1 MTAIALPTDADF
13 GTTTHL
19 GALRVVI
26 EGEGEG
32 ASAFV
37 DFDDATGAPSK
48 IIVTSPGINYV
59 EGTTTAKV
67 IEMRATKEWSC
78 AVTLGEIKSGGLTK
92 IGPGTLLLKGDATY
106 EGATT
111 VREGTLTLGTFL
123 FPQGQ
128 PMVLAGGKFDAT
140 SRDVMVSDLSG
151 YGTYSGDNGRTLT
164 ITNKLSFAVADAVVG
179 RQMTIAHVTPTFSAG
194 AKIEVDT
201 TGLPEDDADYRF
213 VIATSEKAFV
223 GSPTLV
229 NADPKWRLRFSS
241 DRKSIIFGR
250 ERGLRVILR

>member
-1 MTAIALPTDADF
+1 
-13 GTTTHL
+13 
-19 GALRVVI
+19 VI

-37 DFDDATGAPSK
+37 DFDNATGAPSK

-67 IEMRATKEWSC
+67 IEMRANKEWSC

-92 IGPGTLLLKGDATY
+92 IGPGMLLLKGDATY

-111 VREGTLTLGTFL
+111 VREGSVILALASAVFPEGQPIVLEGGTFYA
-123 FPQGQ
+123 QTH
-128 PMVLAGGKFDAT
+128 DII
-140 SRDVMVSDLSG
+140 VSDLSG
-151 YGTYSGDNGRTLT
+151 YGTYSSDNGRRVT
-164 ITNKLSFAVADAVVG
+164 ITNKLSFAVADVLAG
-179 RQMTIAHVTPTFSAG
+179 RQLTFEHVEPVFTARAT
-194 AKIEVDT
+194 IEVDA
-201 TGLPEDDADYRF
+201 TGLPEDDADHRF
-213 VIATSEKAFV
+213 VLATSDKAFN

-229 NADPKWRLRFSS
+229 NPDPKWRLRFSS

-250 ERGLRVILR
+250 DRGLRVILR